1 MNLRAIIKW
10 LPWTLAV
17 VHSPGPG
24 CCRLTPVAMKTG
36 SRRLA
41 GLAVLL
47 ASVCAVSCRPPLDRI
62 GDILARPSE
71 FSDRAVVVEGRVTK
85 AVQLPFVNQ
94 HVYFLNDGSGEI
106 AVVTTRD
113 VPQRDATV

>member
-1 MNLRAIIKW
+1 
-10 LPWTLAV
+10 
-17 VHSPGPG
+17 
-24 CCRLTPVAMKTG
+24 MKAG

-47 ASVCAVSCRPPLDRI
+47 ASAWVASCQPPLDRI

-113 VPQRDATV
+113 VPQRDATVRARGTVNSAATIVTLSLGLFIREDENR

>member
-1 MNLRAIIKW
+1 MRI
-10 LPWTLAV
+10 
-17 VHSPGPG
+17 
-24 CCRLTPVAMKTG
+24 G

-47 ASVCAVSCRPPLDRI
+47 AGVWSASCQTRPDRI
-62 GDILARPSE
+62 GDILAKPSE

-113 VPQRDATV
+113 VPQRDATVRARGRVNSAATIGTLSLGLFIREEENR

>member
-1 MNLRAIIKW
+1 MIQRIGLRRI
-10 LPWTLAV
+10 
-17 VHSPGPG
+17 
-24 CCRLTPVAMKTG
+24 
-36 SRRLA
+36 A

-47 ASVCAVSCRPPLDRI
+47 ASVCSASCQAPLDRI

-85 AVQLPFVNQ
+85 AVQLPLLNQ

-106 AVVTTRD
+106 AIVTTRNA
-113 VPQRDATV
+113 PQQDATVRARGRVNTAATIGTLSLGLFIREDENR